1 MTDDDVL
8 ERLTVVFRD
17 IFQDSAI
24 VATREM
30 TAADVE
36 RWDSLSH
43 IDMILMVEQDFR
55 IRIPTRAVAR
65 MRNVGE
71 LVALIQRL
79 AGQAN

>member
-1 MTDDDVL
+1 MTDDEVL

-17 IFQDSAI
+17 IFQDGAI

-65 MRNVGE
+65 MHNVGE

-79 AGQAN
+79 AGQAS